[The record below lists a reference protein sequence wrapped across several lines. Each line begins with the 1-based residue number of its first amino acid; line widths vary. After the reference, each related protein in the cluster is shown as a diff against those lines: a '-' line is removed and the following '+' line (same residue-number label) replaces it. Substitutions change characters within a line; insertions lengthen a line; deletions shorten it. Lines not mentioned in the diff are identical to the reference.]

1 MAFLPGSAGVLK
13 TVYRW
18 LKARLMN
25 YWQESR
31 GLASLPIAQ
40 ASKDID
46 PAGKGVS
53 ASTILRN
60 KQCHALYK
68 KHSLSKNGSHKK
80 HISLSKALNDPTA
93 SELRRAHLLASKDK
107 TALITTIILIERELK
122 KLEEQN
128 CNLREKI
135 LSFHLPN
142 STY

>member
-1 MAFLPGSAGVLK
+1 
-13 TVYRW
+13 
-18 LKARLMN
+18 
-25 YWQESR
+25 
-31 GLASLPIAQ
+31 
-40 ASKDID
+40 
-46 PAGKGVS
+46 
-53 ASTILRN
+53 
-60 KQCHALYK
+60 
-68 KHSLSKNGSHKK
+68 
-80 HISLSKALNDPTA
+80 KALNDPTA